1 MRRDYFELDVSNVA
15 WVSDEGKPK
24 KPRVEIDFYGPSA
37 ELKRQL
43 SKPSGEYLDASE
55 TDVTF
60 RLQDDVNESDAS
72 GVVSVTNRITGDFIL
87 ELNQRAEDVLSFIN
101 AAREYGKEQGTN
113 SGEGRYLIDV
123 RIEGDEI
130 VKYDKETFL
139 TYDAEGNLLRS
150 QSLIP
155 SGVEL

>member
-101 AAREYGKEQGTN
+101 AHRVLFHPASSCKH
-113 SGEGRYLIDV
+113 S
-123 RIEGDEI
+123 
-130 VKYDKETFL
+130 
-139 TYDAEGNLLRS
+139 AES
-150 QSLIP
+150 QSVIRTNKGP
-155 SGVEL
+155 F